1 MVKIMEELLDILT
14 TSKVKEE
21 RAKDILLEVSKRGE
35 LSYLGKGTNFV
46 ALLLRQNGNKMVVKI
61 EKDDQCAK
69 NAARKEAYFL
79 SHLNKYGLGP
89 KLYFYDEKKR
99 FLIEE
104 FLEGDFIIDF
114 VLREKD
120 PVKIR
125 EVVLKSLCKA
135 YKMDTIGV
143 IHGQLHLPKR
153 HIIVTSSGPRFLDF
167 DKGVFSKRGKNLTQL
182 VQFFFLNPK
191 SAVRRRVLEVFN
203 LSEEDIAPLFNL
215 LKEYKNVKE
224 RPRIFNK
231 VLREIAKKQRIDVT
245 SYLREFEGGNFEK

>member
-1 MVKIMEELLDILT
+1 MLKELLEILT
-14 TSKVKEE
+14 TSKVRRE
-21 RAKDILLEVSKRGE
+21 RARDILLKVSKRGE

-46 ALLLRQNGNKMVVKI
+46 ALLLRQNGDKMVVKI

-79 SHLNKYGLGP
+79 SYLNRHGLGP

-120 PVKIR
+120 TAKIR

-167 DKGVFSKRGKNLTQL
+167 DKGVFSKKGKNLTQL

-203 LSEEDIAPLFNL
+203 LSEEDVTPLFDL

-224 RPRIFNK
+224 KSRIFNEI
-231 VLREIAKKQRIDVT
+231 LREIAKKQKIDAT
-245 SYLREFEGGNFEK
+245 SCLREIEGGNFEK